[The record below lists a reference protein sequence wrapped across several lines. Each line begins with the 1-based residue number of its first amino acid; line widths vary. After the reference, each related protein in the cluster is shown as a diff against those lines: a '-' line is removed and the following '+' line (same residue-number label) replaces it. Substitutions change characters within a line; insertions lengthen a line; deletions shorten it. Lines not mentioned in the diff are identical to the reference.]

1 MTTLAEGNETVV
13 VTLSA
18 DAAYYFGTPSS
29 ASLTIIDNNVV
40 QFVWNSYDAVV
51 STTSSGAI
59 IPDSSTVRIP
69 IQAVVCRSSNNG
81 VVDFESFLPTYRI

>member
-18 DAAYYFGTPSS
+18 AAYYFGTPSS
-29 ASLTIIDNNVV
+29 ASLTIVDNNVV

-59 IPDSSTVRIP
+59 IPDSSTVTIP
-69 IQAVVCRSSNNG
+69 MQVVVYRSSNNG
-81 VVDFESFLPTYRI
+81 L